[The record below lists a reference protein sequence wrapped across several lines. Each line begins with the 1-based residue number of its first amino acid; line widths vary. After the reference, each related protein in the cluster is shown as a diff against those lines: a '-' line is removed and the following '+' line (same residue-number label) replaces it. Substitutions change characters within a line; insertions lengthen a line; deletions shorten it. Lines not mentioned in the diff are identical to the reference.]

1 MQLGTGGH
9 ILEDISL
16 WALKVPAGSFLL
28 DPTTPLPMPNRL
40 ALLCAALLVAL
51 PASLQAQSSPE
62 PREVVVNEILYAPSP
77 SQNEFIELY
86 NRSPQPV
93 DLSTLSFSDNREE
106 PNTIT
111 ATSTLLPPGGYAVL
125 VRDATLFAAAFPD
138 VPFLTPPNWD
148 ALNNSGDAVVL
159 YRGSTVIDRVPYA
172 PDWGGSDGRSLER
185 IDPASPSDQSR
196 NFGSSADPRGATPG
210 RENSL
215 FAPDRVPPIA
225 VFAAV
230 PAPDTVL
237 AVFDEPIAQPPPDA
251 FSLDDGTSPTAVRH
265 GPADDRVRLPFA
277 RPVTGLHLRI
287 EGVRDL
293 VGNALSDTSIALAYP
308 PADGDLALSEIMF
321 DPRAD
326 DFDNRPNQP
335 EYFEITNRSSR
346 ALSMRG
352 LFWTDVPDET
362 GAADTMRIGD
372 RVLKTLPPGGWAVV
386 YAEPEP
392 ANDPAADGA
401 LAASFPKIDFRSA
414 SVTLLPIPRASLS
427 LRNDGDLIR
436 LHASDGRPIATVNYR
451 PDWHVSSL
459 ADASGVAL
467 ERISLTA
474 PAAARTNWTS
484 SVASAGGTPGRPNS
498 VRVASDATSEQRLTV
513 TPSPFSPDGDGIDDV
528 TRIAFRLNTDVA
540 TVRVRIYD
548 AAGRHVRTLEE
559 SRIVGRTGE
568 LLWDGRGDGGRSLRI
583 GIYVILFEAL
593 DAQGGQVVTLKR
605 PVVVARPLN

>member
-1 MQLGTGGH
+1 
-9 ILEDISL
+9 
-16 WALKVPAGSFLL
+16 
-28 DPTTPLPMPNRL
+28 MPNRL
-40 ALLCAALLVAL
+40 ALLCAALLCAALLVAL
-51 PASLQAQSSPE
+51 PAPLQAQSFPA
-62 PREVVVNEILYAPSP
+62 PREVVVNEVLYAPSP

-86 NRSPQPV
+86 NRSQQPV
-93 DLSTLSFSDNREE
+93 DLSTLSFSDNRDE
-106 PNTIT
+106 PNAIT

-125 VRDATLFAAAFPD
+125 VRDAALFAAAFPD
-138 VPFLTPPNWD
+138 VPFVTPPNWD

-159 YRGSTVIDRVPYA
+159 YRGNTVIDRVPYA

-185 IDPASPSDQSR
+185 IDPAGPSDRSQ
-196 NFGSSADPRGATPG
+196 NFGSSAAPAGATPG

-215 FAPDRVPPIA
+215 FAPDRTPPTA

-230 PAPDTVL
+230 TAPDTVL
-237 AVFDEPIAQPPPDA
+237 AVFNEAIALPPPDA
-251 FSLDDGTSPTAVRH
+251 FSLDDGTSPVAVRH
-265 GPADDRVRLPFA
+265 GPDDDRVRLPFD
-277 RPVTGLHLRI
+277 RPVTGTHLRI
-287 EGVRDL
+287 EGVQDL
-293 VGNALSDTSIALAYP
+293 VGNALSDTSIALGYP
-308 PADGDLALSEIMF
+308 PAAGDLALSEIMF

-386 YAEPEP
+386 YAEPDP
-392 ANDPAADGA
+392 VDDPAADGV
-401 LAASFPKIDFRSA
+401 LAASFPAIDFRTA
-414 SVTLLPIPRASLS
+414 STTLLPIPNASLG
-427 LRNDGDLIR
+427 LRNDGDRIR
-436 LHASDGRPIATVNYR
+436 LHASDGRPVATVNYR
-451 PDWHVSSL
+451 PDWHAPAL

-474 PAAARTNWTS
+474 SAASPTNWTS
-484 SVASAGGTPGRPNS
+484 SVAANGGTPGRPNS
-498 VRVASDATSEQRLTV
+498 VRVAPDAASEQHLTV
-513 TPSPFSPDGDGIDDV
+513 RPSPFSPDGDGIDDV
-528 TRIAFRLNTDVA
+528 TRIAFRLDTDVA
-540 TVRVRIYD
+540 AARVRIYD

-568 LLWDGRGDGGRSLRI
+568 LLWDGRGADGRPLRI

-605 PVVVARPLN
+605 PVVVARRLN